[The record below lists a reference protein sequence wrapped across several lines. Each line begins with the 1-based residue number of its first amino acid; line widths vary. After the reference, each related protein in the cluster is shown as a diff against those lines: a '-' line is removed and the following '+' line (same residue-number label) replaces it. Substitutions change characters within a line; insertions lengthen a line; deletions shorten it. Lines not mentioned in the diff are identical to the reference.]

1 MSITYS
7 YPELTEGQKSV
18 NIRFLNDQGLEFS
31 KTINI
36 PYNFDGTLN
45 KSYFDEIIEGQLR
58 GVEYKLSIGAIEFTE
73 PELENSYTPP
83 N

>member
-7 YPELTEGQKSV
+7 YPELTEGQKTV

-31 KTINI
+31 KTVNI
-36 PYNFDGTLN
+36 PYNPDGTLN
-45 KSYFDEIIEGQLR
+45 QSYFNEIIEGQLR
-58 GVEYKLSIGAIEFTE
+58 SVEYKLSIGAIEFTE
-73 PELENSYTPP
+73 PESENSYTPP